1 MEWTNEKAHQ
11 AGERGRDVSRREL
24 ELLRKASEA
33 SGRSLGF
40 WSDLTEGLDQRSIA
54 LLVSRAHMVSP
65 DGSAVPDTLAQDQR
79 EVLAMLSQ
87 VGHRDRGVFLRALRG
102 LIDLRKGRLN

>member
-1 MEWTNEKAHQ
+1 MEQTDKKFFHAGGGRDLSQ
-11 AGERGRDVSRREL
+11 GER
-24 ELLRKASEA
+24 ELLRKACEA

-40 WSDLTEGLDQRSIA
+40 WSDLTEGLDQRSLA

-65 DGSAVPDTLAQDQR
+65 DMPESCGTLTR
-79 EVLAMLSQ
+79 EQSEVISMLSQ

-102 LIDLRKGRLN
+102 LIELRKGRLN